1 MAPSAMHTAPV
12 VMSESGMPWSI
23 ARRGAPVE
31 LRTLG
36 SSAEQM
42 VIPPRSGVVPDVGPA
57 IGVVVLGALLMTGA
71 DEAGITADEVV
82 TRASTQTRV
91 ASVSHLGTTSTT
103 FIPRVAPCYP
113 ILVQNVRVG
122 EGPTRLSCG
131 GIHSA

>member
-1 MAPSAMHTAPV
+1 MHTAAV

-23 ARRGAPVE
+23 ARRSAPVGP
-31 LRTLG
+31 RTLG
-36 SSAEQM
+36 FTAEQT
-42 VIPPRSGVVPDVGPA
+42 VIPPRSTVVADAGPA
-57 IGVVVLGALLMTGA
+57 VGVVVRGAPLMTGA
-71 DEAGITADEVV
+71 GEARITADEVV

-122 EGPTRLSCG
+122 EGPTWLSCG
-131 GIHSA
+131 EM